1 MLIRAVWTGGIVLF
15 PAVLP
20 VVEFREAALGV
31 LPATSSALAAGVA
44 PPALSGPSSSAAS
57 KPYSVC
63 RITSVDG
70 FLCCSLG
77 VFGAVPPCLEWLAA
91 ESGVIWLDLVGFSSL
106 LSFLMN
112 VLAFVD
118 VPNFERSA
126 LDGEASRAFS
136 LLLKVGWA

>member
-15 PAVLP
+15 AAVLP
-20 VVEFREAALGV
+20 VEFREAALGV
-31 LPATSSALAAGVA
+31 LLAASSALAAGVA

-57 KPYSVC
+57 KPYSVY

-77 VFGAVPPCLEWLAA
+77 VFGAVPPCPEWLAA